1 MTPRIWS
8 ATFWSRK
15 RQSAC
20 RLKRSLIT
28 PGLRLPMRTATTRSV
43 IARSKHQGLFEGEL
57 LMLPAVTCAIAYQ
70 RIVFAFCSNQS
81 ARKLSQF
88 AESAMAVKRVILQQ
102 FSMQLNYMNKER
114 SNIYQPSA
122 QPQQKNSDSA
132 FLPDMPPKKAQTTSL
147 GSDDEHY
154 EFKRDSES
162 CDSQPLTPSETSDED
177 IQTILDN
184 VLINNSNNNA
194 MKNII
199 KKCDDASSCTKSV
212 DSPLQSRRRQARQ
225 LYIICP
231 TPSGWKE
238 RIEFFFYFFY
248 LPKAESKPKILA
260 KIIISN
266 NTKQRQPQ

>member
-1 MTPRIWS
+1 MSYLYPRNLSKMCVLIK
-8 ATFWSRK
+8 TFLS
-15 RQSAC
+15 
-20 RLKRSLIT
+20 
-28 PGLRLPMRTATTRSV
+28 P
-43 IARSKHQGLFEGEL
+43 
-57 LMLPAVTCAIAYQ
+57 
-70 RIVFAFCSNQS
+70 CSNQS

-122 QPQQKNSDSA
+122 QQQAKNSDSA
-132 FLPDMPPKKAQTTSL
+132 FSLSELKPKKAPNASSC
-147 GSDDEHY
+147 SDDEHY

-162 CDSQPLTPSETSDED
+162 CDSHPTTPSETSDED

-199 KKCDDASSCTKSV
+199 SKCDEASCQKAV

-225 LYIICP
+225 LFIICP
-231 TPSGWKE
+231 TPSG
-238 RIEFFFYFFY
+238 
-248 LPKAESKPKILA
+248 
-260 KIIISN
+260 
-266 NTKQRQPQ
+266 